1 MAVLIQDVK
10 NAVRYLLQYDAIRF
24 LGVGFW
30 NLLFSAACFA
40 ILLKV
45 VFRGSHYMM
54 VLVLSTILGV
64 TNSFVCHRWFTFR
77 STAPILRAYFRFYVV
92 YGFQIGLTFL
102 LMPVCVE
109 LLKLDPVVAQIS
121 LAVLTTVLTYFA
133 HQKFSFRE
141 KSSD

>member
-1 MAVLIQDVK
+1 MAIPIQYLK

-64 TNSFVCHRWFTFR
+64 TNSFICHRWITFR
-77 STAPILRAYFRFYVV
+77 SKAPILRAYFRFYVV
-92 YGFQIGLTFL
+92 YGLQIGLTFV

-109 LLKLDPVVAQIS
+109 LLKVDPVLSQVS
-121 LAVLTTVLTYFA
+121 LAVLTTVLTYIG
-133 HQKFSFRE
+133 HQKYSFRVE
-141 KSSD
+141 PEG